1 MILGVG
7 VDIVKTSR
15 FLSWE
20 KDEKLLLRF
29 FAKEEAD
36 YICSKKTLAHLS
48 LASHFAAKEAYGK
61 ALGCGLKGMALK
73 DISVYFDEGKPKLKL
88 ENNAKTLFEKIGGNV
103 IHLSLSHERDNAI
116 AFVILEG

>member
-20 KDEKLLLRF
+20 KDEKLILRF

-61 ALGCGLKGMALK
+61 ALGVGLKGMKLK
-73 DISVYFDEGKPKLKL
+73 DISVHFFEGRPVLRLKD
-88 ENNAKTLFEKIGGNV
+88 NAKMIFEAKGGRY
-103 IHLSLSHERDNAI
+103 IHLSLSHEKENAV
-116 AFVILEG
+116 AFVVIEG